1 MTKEQAR
8 AWSSAVTVVEDFAQ
22 CLSIADQGS
31 ELKFSYAS
39 NEALQA
45 A

>member
-8 AWSSAVTVVEDFAQ
+8 AWSSAVTVVEDL
-22 CLSIADQGS
+22 LSVFPIADQAS
-31 ELKFSYAS
+31 ELKFSHAS